1 VNRWATTKSE
11 TVPALVKQL
20 KDAGVAEVTVAESG
34 FIGYDVTAQLK
45 ESGMKKAVEKAGGK
59 VFDLDRGAFEKRKLN
74 EGTYVEIA
82 KKVLDADFIINMP
95 IMKTHFLTKV
105 SLGIKNLK
113 GAISPNSKKVFHKKD
128 VDTLLGYLC
137 REIKPHL
144 TIVDGLVGYEGLGPL
159 VFGSPKKIG
168 IVIAGTE
175 PVSVDAVAA
184 AVMGQDAKDI
194 EHIRIAAELGLREID
209 LDKIEIRGVELERVK
224 HAFDPSPLGA
234 HHMIN
239 MIGIDGLRYFGWQP
253 RDGASEC
260 SGCIGNIASALAA
273 IRSDTDHIDRNIDI
287 VVDPRGL
294 PQDAGE
300 NLLLFGNCQAKH
312 KNHGAYLPGCPPSIK
327 NTYATIAKLSLSK
340 KHYMTAL
347 RKRMFKGQRITPLDS
362 WEKYRNVV

>member
-1 VNRWATTKSE
+1 MNRWATTKSE